1 MIFPESFYGTKG
13 EDFILE
19 NEQNFVEEPQVKE
32 PEKLKLNVF
41 GYLFNL
47 ALSLTWF
54 YLVYHFAWRFS
65 TGLVGDE
72 HIFIRY
78 TRSREITDKF
88 IAGCN
93 MILCLFHCLYCLIP
107 KLGVEMHSAWQIIIP
122 VIAVYGQILVIFH
135 YHLLRD
141 EHYGNYL
148 WSIAL
153 MLGTVSVGILTNSE
167 NDEGVTVLSYF
178 KPWVIRKDEPERVV
192 SEATDSIK
200 CDV

>member
-1 MIFPESFYGTKG
+1 M
-13 EDFILE
+13 
-19 NEQNFVEEPQVKE
+19 
-32 PEKLKLNVF
+32 
-41 GYLFNL
+41 
-47 ALSLTWF
+47 LSLTWF
-54 YLVYHFAWRFS
+54 YF
-65 TGLVGDE
+65 GLP
-72 HIFIRY
+72 
-78 TRSREITDKF
+78 
-88 IAGCN
+88 
-93 MILCLFHCLYCLIP
+93 LCLAFQYRLGWRRAHFHTIHEIPRDHRQIHSRLQYDFMLISLSVP
-107 KLGVEMHSAWQIIIP
+107 AWYRSWGVEMHSAWQIIIP
-122 VIAVYGQILVIFH
+122 VIAVYGQLVIFH

-167 NDEGVTVLSYF
+167 KWRGSHGSVKIF